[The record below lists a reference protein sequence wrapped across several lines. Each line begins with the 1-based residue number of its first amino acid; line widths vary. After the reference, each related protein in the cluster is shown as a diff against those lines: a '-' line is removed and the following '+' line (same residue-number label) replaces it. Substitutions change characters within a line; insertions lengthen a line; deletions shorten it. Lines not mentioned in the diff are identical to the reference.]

1 MSTDTN
7 IPLPPVASTAAVA
20 ASTAPAGSETTP
32 TFNATVAG
40 ALGATPEAHAAILRM
55 AADSA
60 ERRGDLA
67 RAAEYLTRSLAIW
80 PWSPEVETRLEEL
93 LGRIES
99 DHPDSTEDA
108 RSYRAALDLG
118 EVA

>member
-1 MSTDTN
+1 MTTTDTN
-7 IPLPPVASTAAVA
+7 IPLPTTATAAPE
-20 ASTAPAGSETTP
+20 ASTAPAGSETP

-40 ALGATPEAHAAILRM
+40 ALGATPESHANILRV

-80 PWSPEVETRLEEL
+80 PWAPELEDRLEEL
-93 LGRIES
+93 LERIES
-99 DHPDSTEDA
+99 DHPDSTADA
-108 RSYRAALDLG
+108 HSYRAALDLG